1 MALSRPVLIGL
12 GLTVALL
19 GAIGFVPLFGGPGYE
34 SSLAAGILL
43 PSIVAIVTA
52 LEVAALRPDPLEA
65 VVRGLS
71 NGAILAGAGFL
82 TILAHGARVGFCDLS
97 AGSAH
102 FALGPLAGAILAGA
116 WGACAGEI
124 AGRRTTR
131 RGRRIVAVIA
141 GLLGPVASIGV
152 SVYRFYT
159 SPMIFAYDP
168 FVGFFSGTLYDT
180 VIDYTGLLSYRAGTA
195 ATLLAALAL
204 SALLERTEAGTL
216 RLSRRRRTGLSV
228 VFAASLF
235 ASLAVTASGPKLGHW
250 HTSATIARGLG
261 ASFESARCSVFFPS
275 GQDPAEIQR
284 FSRDCD
290 AHIDAAEA
298 WFGAPVPFRITV
310 FLFADAAQKASY
322 MGAAD
327 TYIAKP
333 WRREIYIQAGAY
345 PHPVLGHEL
354 VHVIAGH
361 FGRGPFAVAGVL
373 GGIVPDPG
381 LIEGVAV
388 AASPRDGDLT
398 AAEWAKAMK
407 DLGLLPRLRSL
418 FALSFLGHNSSVAY
432 TVSGAFVGYIRE
444 RFGAEAIRAW
454 YGGRDLPS
462 ITAAS
467 WEELERAWHVEL
479 DRAEL
484 SDAARAQAK
493 ARFDRPA
500 IFGRRCP
507 HVVDACKERAEEH
520 RGRGAF
526 DQAIAEYKAALELDP
541 GDASLKVAIARAALR
556 AGRAEE
562 ARGMLRSIAA
572 SEEAPRHVRD
582 RAVEELGD
590 AALAAGDGASAE
602 TSYREV
608 MERLVDEDALRT
620 LEVKIAAAKDPRARP
635 AIVELLIGTSGRS
648 PDKVRA
654 IELLTAWAA
663 EAPGDGLPHYLIGR
677 HYIGAA
683 RYAEASERLDRAIA
697 GSIATPRVRVEAERL
712 RVVAACALGDAE
724 GARRGVRALAAE
736 PGLSA
741 SRLSAVKGLLERCSG
756 GGPKPAK
763 DGMGEI
769 DP

>member
-1 MALSRPVLIGL
+1 VTGVTRPLLIGI
-12 GLTVALL
+12 GLTAAIL
-19 GAIGFVPLFGGPGYE
+19 GAVGFLPLFDGPGYE
-34 SSLAAGILL
+34 SALAAGLVV
-43 PSIVAIVTA
+43 PFVVAIVTA
-52 LEVAALRPDPLEA
+52 IDVAEHRPEPLEA
-65 VVRGLS
+65 LTRGLWT
-71 NGAILAGAGFL
+71 GALLAGVALL
-82 TILAHGARVGFCDLS
+82 TSLAHGLRAGFCDV
-97 AGSAH
+97 AGGSAH
-102 FALGPLAGAILAGA
+102 FALGPGAGALVAGV

-124 AGRRTTR
+124 AGRRKTR
-131 RGRRIVAVIA
+131 RGRRGVAVLA
-141 GLLGPVASIGV
+141 GILGPIGSIGV

-195 ATLLAALAL
+195 ATLIAALAL
-204 SALLERTEAGTL
+204 GALLTRTEAGGVA
-216 RLSRRRRTGLSV
+216 LSRRRRSGLSI

-261 ASFESARCSVFFPS
+261 ASFEGARCSIFFSS
-275 GQDPAEIQR
+275 GLEPPDIQR
-284 FSRDCD
+284 FARDCD
-290 AHIDAAEA
+290 AHIDAAER

-310 FLFADAAQKASY
+310 FLFADAAQKASF

-361 FGRGPFAVAGVL
+361 FGRGPFAVAGAAF
-373 GGIVPDPG
+373 GILPDPG

-407 DLGLLPRLRSL
+407 DLELLPRLQSL
-418 FALSFLGHNSSVAY
+418 FTLGFLGHNSSVAY

-444 RFGAEAIRAW
+444 RFGEGAVRAW

-462 ITAAS
+462 ITGIAWAD
-467 WEELERAWHVEL
+467 LERAWHVEL

-507 HVVDACKERAEEH
+507 HVVDACKERAEELK
-520 RGRGAF
+520 GRGAF
-526 DQAIAEYKAALELDP
+526 DRAIAEYRAALELDP
-541 GDASLKVAIARAALR
+541 GDASLKVAIAKAALR
-556 AGRAEE
+556 AGRADE
-562 ARGMLRSIAA
+562 ARGMLQAIAA

-582 RAVEELGD
+582 RALEEIGD
-590 AALAAGDGASAE
+590 AALAAGDGAAAE
-602 TSYREV
+602 KSYREV

-620 LEVKIAAAKDPRARP
+620 LEVKIAAARDPRSRP
-635 AIVELLIGTSGRS
+635 AVVELLIGTSGRS
-648 PDKVRA
+648 PDKIRA
-654 IELLTAWAA
+654 IEMLATWAA
-663 EAPGDGLPHYLIGR
+663 ETPGDGLPHYLIAR
-677 HYIGAA
+677 HYISAA
-683 RYAEASERLDRAIA
+683 RFSEAAERLDRALA
-697 GSIATPRVRVEAERL
+697 GTIDLPRVRVEAERL
-712 RVVAACALGDAE
+712 RVVAACGLGDAK
-724 GARRGVRALAAE
+724 GARRAFTALAAT
-736 PGLSA
+736 PGVSA
-741 SRLSAVKGLLERCSG
+741 ARLGSVKNLLERCSG
-756 GGPKPAK
+756 GPTPPNS
-763 DGMGEI
+763 GM
-769 DP
+769 